1 MKRKLS
7 RLLSVLALACAAYAL
22 LGNTQLT
29 VFSSLV
35 TFPFRQIGRGLR
47 ALSLSGEVGN
57 AFAILLYIALCLC
70 PVGIL
75 LVKKHRRWED
85 ALLPVL
91 SFVMFP
97 VMYLMVNPQLQ
108 ASWLGQIYSM
118 VGGELLCL
126 ILWSVIIGYGFMKL
140 LHQCLDASGPQ
151 LLDYLRWLVAIYC
164 IVLIFAVFGTGLDSL
179 LTQIEAIRTANNG
192 FARGL
197 SLTFG
202 FLVIQYFV
210 NSLPNLL
217 LCGVL
222 LDAAELV
229 NALKGEEYTEE
240 LVLAAERL
248 GLRCG
253 RVLIL
258 VVLSNVIFNLV
269 QLLTIRQL
277 HNVSTVV
284 RMPLGMML
292 LVVAL
297 LVAARFIRAHKEL
310 KDEND
315 SFI

>member
-1 MKRKLS
+1 MKRKLK
-7 RLLSVLALACAAYAL
+7 RILTALALLCAAYAL
-22 LGNTQLT
+22 LGNAQPS
-29 VFSSLV
+29 VFGALV
-35 TFPFRQIGRGLR
+35 TFPFRQIGLGLR
-47 ALSLSGEVGN
+47 ALSLSGAVGN
-57 AFAILLYIALCLC
+57 VFAIVLYAALCLS
-70 PVGIL
+70 PFVYL
-75 LVKKHRRWED
+75 LVKKNRRWED

-91 SFVMFP
+91 PLVMFP
-97 VMYLMVNPQLQ
+97 VMYLMINPQLQ
-108 ASWLGQIYSM
+108 ASWLGQVYSM

-140 LHQCLDASGPQ
+140 LHKCLDASRLR
-151 LLDYLRWLVAIYC
+151 LLDYLKWLVAVYC
-164 IVLIFAVFGTGLDSL
+164 AVLIFTVFGTGLDSL
-179 LTQIEAIRTANNG
+179 LAQMEAIRTANSG

-197 SLTFG
+197 GLTFV
-202 FLVIQYFV
+202 FLVIQYLV

-229 NALKGEEYTEE
+229 HALKGEEYTEE

-248 GLRCG
+248 GLRCA

-258 VVLSNVIFNLV
+258 VVLSNVSFNLA
-269 QLLTIRQL
+269 QLLVIRYL
-277 HNVSTVV
+277 RNVTTVV
-284 RMPLGMML
+284 RMPLDMIL

-310 KDEND
+310 KDENE

>member
-1 MKRKLS
+1 MKQKVKRYLM
-7 RLLSVLALACAAYAL
+7 VLALACAGYAL
-22 LGNTQLT
+22 LGNSQFS

-35 TFPFRQIGRGLR
+35 TFPFRQIGLGLR
-47 ALSLSGEVGN
+47 ELSLSGAVGN
-57 AFAILLYIALCLC
+57 VIAIVLYIALCLS
-70 PVGIL
+70 PAVYL
-75 LVKKHRRWED
+75 LAKKQRRWED

-108 ASWLGQIYSM
+108 ASWLGQVYSM
-118 VGGELLCL
+118 AGGELLCL

-140 LHQCLDASGPQ
+140 LHKCLHTTRLQ
-151 LLDYLRWLVAIYC
+151 LLEYLKWLVAVYC
-164 IVLIFAVFGTGLDSL
+164 AVLIFAVFGTGLDSL
-179 LTQIEAIRTANNG
+179 LTQMEAIRIANSG
-192 FARGL
+192 YARGL
-197 SLTFG
+197 GLTFA
-202 FLVIQYFV
+202 FLVIQYLV
-210 NSLPNLL
+210 DALPNLL

-222 LDAAELV
+222 LDALMLV
-229 NALKGEEYTEE
+229 HALKEEEYTEE

-258 VVLSNVIFNLV
+258 VVLSNVIFNLA
-269 QLLTIRQL
+269 QLLVIRHLRNVTTI
-277 HNVSTVV
+277 V

-297 LVAARFIRAHKEL
+297 LAAARFIRAHKEL
-310 KDEND
+310 KDENE